1 MPLYKRLLFS
11 VSIYSIFPS
20 TMVVLSSPSLDQ
32 IPLIRAPKAAAAAG
46 SFSVVPAIDLSKPDD
61 TAARLIVKACQDLG
75 LFKVTNHGV
84 SLELMRRLEA
94 EAVSFFSLPL
104 FEKQRSCLPHSF
116 GGYGNKSI
124 GANGDVGWLE
134 YLLFAVTPKQYPFSS
149 TLREYLSAIRKLAQ
163 RVLELM
169 AEGLAIQPRDALSKL
184 VMGEQ
189 SDGLF
194 RLNHYPPCPLQL
206 LHEFNSC
213 LTGFGE
219 HTDPQVISILR
230 SNNTSGLQISLKEG
244 SWIPILPDEESFFI
258 NVGDALQV
266 LTNGRFRSVR
276 HRVAADGRESRVSMI
291 YFFGPALGERIAPLP
306 QAMRM
311 GEQSRY
317 REFTWEEYKKA
328 AYGSRLS
335 DDRLGLFEKSTG
347 Q

>member
-1 MPLYKRLLFS
+1 
-11 VSIYSIFPS
+11 
-20 TMVVLSSPSLDQ
+20 MVALSSASLDQ
-32 IPLIRAPKAAAAAG
+32 IPLIRPPKAAAAAT

-61 TAARLIVKACQDLG
+61 TAARLIVKACQDTG

-104 FEKQRSCLPHSF
+104 LEKQRSCPRDPF

-134 YLLFAVTPKQYPFSS
+134 YLLFAVTPKHYPFSS

-169 AEGLAIQPRDALSKL
+169 AEGLAIEPRDALSKL

-194 RLNHYPPCPLQL
+194 RFNHYPPCPLQL
-206 LHEFNSC
+206 LHGFNSC

-219 HTDPQVISILR
+219 HTDPQVISVLR
-230 SNNTSGLQISLKEG
+230 SNNTSGLQISHKEG

-266 LTNGRFRSVR
+266 LTNGRFRSLR
-276 HRVAADGRESRVSMI
+276 HRVVANGRESRVSMI
-291 YFFGPALGERIAPLP
+291 YFFGPALRERIAPLP
-306 QAMRM
+306 QAMRV

-335 DDRLGLFEKSTG
+335 DNRLGLFEK
-347 Q
+347 